1 MSKYQPLTEFLKA
14 SLAHQVPMTFA
25 EVESILGATLPI
37 SAYEHPAWW
46 ANDGGKSHVQAKA
59 WLSVGYRTEQ
69 IDKQAKK
76 LVFRRIANAS
86 GMAESPREFI
96 HPEST
101 GEKKIGRH
109 PAIGSMK
116 GTFTIEPGFDLTSPM
131 FTDEEWAEIEKEM
144 DEDWD
149 QIEQGMTKHK

>member
-1 MSKYQPLTEFLKA
+1 MSKYQPLTEYLKA
-14 SLAHQVPMTFA
+14 SSAYQLPLTFA
-25 EVESILGATLPI
+25 EVEAVLGVNLPA

-46 ANDGGKSHVQAKA
+46 ANDAGKSHVQANA
-59 WLSVGYRTEQ
+59 WLSAGYETQQ
-69 IDKQAKK
+69 IDKQAKT
-76 LVFRRIANAS
+76 LVFKRIGSAP
-86 GMAESPREFI
+86 GMAETAPEFA
-96 HPEST
+96 HAEST
-101 GEKKIGRH
+101 GEKKLSRH

-149 QIEQGMTKHK
+149 QIEQGMTRNK